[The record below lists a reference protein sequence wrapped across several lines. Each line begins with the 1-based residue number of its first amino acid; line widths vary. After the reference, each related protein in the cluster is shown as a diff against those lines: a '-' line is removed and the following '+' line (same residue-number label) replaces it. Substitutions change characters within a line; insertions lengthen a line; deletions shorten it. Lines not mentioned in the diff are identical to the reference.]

1 MTPSAMTA
9 AGAAAPAKR
18 RSPGPPSRTPPR
30 PQGAPVRP
38 RRVSGPATGR
48 AAAPVPSRAPSIGV
62 GPRLVVFVRSLPD
75 HSWLDRV
82 VRGRVWIGLLGV
94 LLAGIVAT
102 QVEVLRLNADMGR
115 ALAQSSTLSVR
126 NQALRTSVAELSD
139 DARIE
144 RLAAGMGMV
153 FPVPTGLT
161 FVPAGANVAHAAQ
174 SIHRPDPTQFASQLP
189 SAGSA
194 GG

>member
-1 MTPSAMTA
+1 
-9 AGAAAPAKR
+9 
-18 RSPGPPSRTPPR
+18 
-30 PQGAPVRP
+30 
-38 RRVSGPATGR
+38 
-48 AAAPVPSRAPSIGV
+48 
-62 GPRLVVFVRSLPD
+62 VVFVRSLPD

-82 VRGRVWIGLLGV
+82 VRGRIWIGLLGV

-115 ALAQSSTLSVR
+115 GLAQSATLSVR

-161 FVPAGANVAHAAQ
+161 FVPAGADVSHAVQ
-174 SIHRPDPTQFASQLP
+174 SIRHPDPTQFASQLP
-189 SAGSA
+189 GLGSGAA

>member
-1 MTPSAMTA
+1 MSPTAMTA
-9 AGAAAPAKR
+9 AGGAAPAKSR
-18 RSPGPPSRTPPR
+18 APAAPSRPR
-30 PQGAPVRP
+30 PRPARVPGRP
-38 RRVSGPATGR
+38 RRISGPARGR
-48 AAAPVPSRAPSIGV
+48 AAAPAPAGV

-115 ALAQSSTLSVR
+115 ALQRSAALSVS

-144 RLAAGMGMV
+144 RLAAAMGMR

-161 FVPAGANVAHAAQ
+161 FVPASASVSRAIQ
-174 SIHRPDPTQFASQLP
+174 SIRSPDPAQFASQLP
-189 SAGSA
+189 SASST